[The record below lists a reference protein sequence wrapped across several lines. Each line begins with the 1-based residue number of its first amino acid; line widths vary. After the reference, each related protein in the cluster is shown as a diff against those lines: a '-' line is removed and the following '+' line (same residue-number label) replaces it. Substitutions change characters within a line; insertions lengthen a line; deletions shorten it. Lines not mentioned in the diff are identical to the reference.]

1 MNLFEQENFNAMI
14 KRINTFDEN
23 AERQWGNLSHAQMLA
38 HCSKV
43 LELALNHHEKQIFIG
58 KLLGKYVLNKIQNNK
73 GATRRNV
80 RSTKKL
86 FVENPEEFGK
96 EKIKLLELFSKFNE
110 NGPAF
115 YENKLHPFFGKLTA
129 QQWNDLMYKHL
140 HHHLSQF
147 SS

>member
-1 MNLFEQENFNAMI
+1 MNLFEQDNFNVMFE
-14 KRINTFDEN
+14 RINKFDKN
-23 AERQWGNLSHAQMLA
+23 TERQWGILEHAQMLA

-43 LELALNHHEKQIFIG
+43 IELALNTHKKQIFIG
-58 KLLGKYVLNKIQNNK
+58 KLLGKYVVNKILNNK
-73 GATRRNV
+73 GATKRNV

-86 FVENPEEFGK
+86 FIENPNEFEE
-96 EKIKLLELFSKFNE
+96 EKVKLLELFSKFHE
-110 NGPAF
+110 NGATF